1 MLSNDLYKNR
11 TDEELLALYKKSDDL
26 QIVGVLYDRYTAL
39 TFGVCLKYLK
49 DREESRDAVMQIF
62 EKLIVS
68 LKMHEIKLFKGWLYA
83 TARNHCL
90 MQLRARKGR
99 NFEELSPLLVETG
112 GNGHQDHG
120 AELERDLGKLEK
132 CMQSLAR
139 EQQQCVRLFYLQ
151 QKCYKEI
158 TESTGYDL
166 NKVKSYIQNGKR
178 NLKICM
184 ERNEES

>member
-1 MLSNDLYKNR
+1 MFPKQGYKEQ
-11 TDEELLALYKKSDDL
+11 TDEELISLYKKSDDL
-26 QIVGVLYDRYTAL
+26 EIVGVLYDRYTAL

-68 LKMHEIKLFKGWLYA
+68 LRSHEINVFKGWLYV

-90 MQLRARKGR
+90 MQLRARKGK
-99 NFEELSPLLVETG
+99 NFEELSPFLMETG
-112 GNGHQDHG
+112 SNGHHENG
-120 AELERDLGKLEK
+120 VEIETNLNRLER
-132 CMQSLAR
+132 CMDSLVT
-139 EQQQCVRLFYLQ
+139 EQKECVRLFYID

-158 TESTGYDL
+158 TQMTGYDL

-184 ERNEES
+184 EKNEKS